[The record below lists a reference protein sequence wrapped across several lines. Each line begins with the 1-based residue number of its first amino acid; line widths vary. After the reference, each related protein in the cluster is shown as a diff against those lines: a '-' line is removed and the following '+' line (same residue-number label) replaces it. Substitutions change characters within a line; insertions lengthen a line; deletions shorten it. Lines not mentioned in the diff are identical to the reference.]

1 MPRRSKSYDEAIA
14 KEMQDHD
21 FARGMVLHAI
31 EQSGYSIE
39 EALQHAIQS
48 MGIKEFSDKSG
59 LPLHNISD
67 FVNGKRKFGFKNISR
82 CLAVFGLRFV
92 VARDEIKQKRMFD
105 IFSDALSVQ

>member
-14 KEMQDHD
+14 KEMQDPE

-31 EQSGYSIE
+31 KQSGYSIE

-59 LPLHNISD
+59 LPLQNVSD
-67 FVNGKRKFGFKNISR
+67 FVNGKRKLGFRNISR
-82 CLAVFGLRFV
+82 CLSVFGLKFV
-92 VARDEIKQKRMFD
+92 VAKDDE
-105 IFSDALSVQ
+105 AA